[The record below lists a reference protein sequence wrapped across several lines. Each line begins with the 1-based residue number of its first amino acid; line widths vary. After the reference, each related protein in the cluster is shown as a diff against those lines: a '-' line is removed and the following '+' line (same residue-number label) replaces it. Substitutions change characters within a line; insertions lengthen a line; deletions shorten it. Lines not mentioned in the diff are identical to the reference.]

1 MADET
6 FFRRFWTLPEQRVV
20 REHYATGGAKAC
32 RALLPHRSE
41 FSIRQQA
48 TALGIRSAKQ
58 RPPSRPYPVDAEMD
72 RHIVECYR
80 NHPERGAVN
89 RLAARLGRPA
99 WWVKKRA
106 VVLGVT
112 VPLKKEPAWS
122 PAEEELLEKNAHK
135 SPETIRRLFV
145 KHGYRRTSAAIVIR
159 RKRLRL
165 DTIDYDHYT
174 GRQLAGE
181 FGVDPTTVS
190 SWIKRGWLRA
200 TRRGTART
208 EAQGDDHWWI
218 KRKDVRKFV
227 AENAAV
233 IDLRKVDKLWFIDL
247 LVSP

>member
-1 MADET
+1 VSNEKIS
-6 FFRRFWTLPEQRVV
+6 RRSWTLPEQKVV
-20 REHYATGGAKAC
+20 REHYATGGARAC

-41 FSIRQQA
+41 GAIHQQA
-48 TALGIRSAKQ
+48 IKIGIRSARQQ
-58 RPPSRPYPVDAEMD
+58 RPSRPWPVDAEMD

-89 RLAARLGRPA
+89 RLAARLGRPV

-112 VPLKKEPAWS
+112 IRLTKEPAWS
-122 PAEEELLEKNAHK
+122 AAEIELLRKHAHK
-135 SPETIRRLFV
+135 TPE
-145 KHGYRRTSAAIVIR
+145 VIR
-159 RKRLRL
+159 RTFTKHGFRRTPTAITVKRCRLQL

-174 GRQLAGE
+174 ARQLAAE

-190 SWIKRGWLRA
+190 AWIERGWLKA

-208 EAQGDDHWWI
+208 EAQGGDHWWI
-218 KRKDVRKFV
+218 KRKDVRGFI
-227 AENAAV
+227 AENAGV
-233 IDLRKVDKLWFIDL
+233 IDLRKVDKVWFIDL